1 MITINT
7 DKGLVKV
14 NDWQDILE
22 RPGFD
27 ADLNPNRSE
36 LKTIIGRYVFGDKVK
51 CGLSIC
57 HTPHAKGYLVTT
69 KDGRETN
76 IGKDCGKKYFGV
88 DFETLSKKFDRDVAA
103 SNNRESLWSFHFQLD
118 DLEEKVR
125 GIRDGKSG
133 ADSIYKGAQN
143 LLKLNYGCPQA
154 VHRKL
159 TELVKSRNK
168 LLTVQR
174 QATEAEIEDLEAIEG
189 RSLSRP
195 HYIDEPYA
203 EIEGLEVLY
212 KENDLRDILV
222 LNIGKHL
229 AEFRLLDIDQLEY
242 NELKNWAKWTSAVD
256 TEIERA
262 ERAVSHGQKFLRRE
276 NLAKL
281 EKIQMSK
288 NELIGFRKLISRVG
302 LSSV

>member
-1 MITINT
+1 LITINT

-22 RPGFD
+22 RSGFD
-27 ADLNPNRSE
+27 ANLNPNRSE

-125 GIRDGKSG
+125 AIRDGKLG
-133 ADSIYKGAQN
+133 ADSVYKHSQE
-143 LLKLNYGCPQA
+143 LLKVNGGCAMP
-154 VHRKL
+154 VKRKL

-174 QATEAEIEDLEAIEG
+174 LATEAEVEDLEAIEG
-189 RSLSRP
+189 RSISRP
-195 HYIDEPYA
+195 HYFDEPYA

-212 KENDLRDILV
+212 KENDLRNILV
-222 LNIGKHL
+222 VNIGKNL
-229 AEFRLLDIDQLEY
+229 AEFKLLDIDQLEY
-242 NELKNWAKWTSAVD
+242 NELKTWAKWISTVD
-256 TEIERA
+256 VELERA
-262 ERAVSHGQKFLRRE
+262 ERTASQGLRFLRHE
-276 NLAKL
+276 NLEKL
-281 EKIQMSK
+281 EKVPMNNDEVTSFK
-288 NELIGFRKLISRVG
+288 KLISRVATAP
-302 LSSV
+302 V

>member
-14 NDWQDILE
+14 SDWQDILE

-27 ADLNPNRSE
+27 ANLNPNKSE

-125 GIRDGKSG
+125 EIRDGKSG
-133 ADSIYKGAQN
+133 ADSVYKRSQE
-143 LLKLNYGCPQA
+143 LLKINNGCPKA
-154 VHRKL
+154 VQRKL

-174 QATEAEIEDLEAIEG
+174 KATKEEVEDLEAIEG
-189 RSLSRP
+189 RSIRQP

-222 LNIGKHL
+222 INIGKNL
-229 AEFRLLDIDQLEY
+229 AEFRLLDIDQLEF
-242 NELKNWAKWTSAVD
+242 NELKNWAKWISTVD
-256 TEIERA
+256 SELERA
-262 ERAVSHGQKFLRRE
+262 ERAVSQGKKLLQRE
-276 NLAKL
+276 NLRKL
-281 EKIQMSK
+281 EKIPMSK
-288 NELIGFRKLISRVG
+288 DEIAGFKKMISRVG
-302 LSSV
+302 LASV

>member
-27 ADLNPNRSE
+27 ANLNPNRSE

-88 DFETLSKKFDRDVAA
+88 DFEALSKKFDRDVAA

-118 DLEEKVR
+118 DLEGKVQS
-125 GIRDGKSG
+125 IRDGKSG
-133 ADSIYKGAQN
+133 ADSIYKSSQQ
-143 LLKLNYGCPQA
+143 LLRTNNGCPQA
-154 VHRKL
+154 VQRKL

-168 LLTVQR
+168 VLTVPR

-203 EIEGLEVLY
+203 EVEGLEVLY

-222 LNIGKHL
+222 LDIGKHL
-229 AEFRLLDIDQLEY
+229 AEFKLLDIDQLKY
-242 NELKNWAKWTSAVD
+242 NELKNWSKWITTVD
-256 TEIERA
+256 TELERA
-262 ERAVSHGQKFLRRE
+262 ERAVSQGKKFLKCA

-281 EKIQMSK
+281 EKIPMSK
-288 NELIGFRKLISRVG
+288 DELVGFKKLISRVG
-302 LSSV
+302 L

>member
-1 MITINT
+1 LITINT

-14 NDWQDILE
+14 SDWQDILE
-22 RPGFD
+22 RSGFD
-27 ADLNPNRSE
+27 ANLNPNRSE

-118 DLEEKVR
+118 DLEERVKA
-125 GIRDGKSG
+125 IREGKSG
-133 ADSIYKGAQN
+133 ADSVYKRSQE
-143 LLKLNYGCPQA
+143 LLKINSGCPKA
-154 VHRKL
+154 VQRKL
-159 TELVKSRNK
+159 NELVKARNK

-174 QATEAEIEDLEAIEG
+174 VATDAEVDDLEAIEG
-189 RSLSRP
+189 RSISRP

-222 LNIGKHL
+222 INIGKNL
-229 AEFRLLDIDQLEY
+229 AEFKLLDIDQLEY
-242 NELKNWAKWTSAVD
+242 NELKTWAKWTSAV
-256 TEIERA
+256 EVELERA
-262 ERAVSHGQKFLRRE
+262 ERTVSQGLRFLRPE
-276 NLAKL
+276 NLEKL
-281 EKIQMSK
+281 KKVPMNNDEVTSFK
-288 NELIGFRKLISRVG
+288 KLISRVATAPM
-302 LSSV
+302 